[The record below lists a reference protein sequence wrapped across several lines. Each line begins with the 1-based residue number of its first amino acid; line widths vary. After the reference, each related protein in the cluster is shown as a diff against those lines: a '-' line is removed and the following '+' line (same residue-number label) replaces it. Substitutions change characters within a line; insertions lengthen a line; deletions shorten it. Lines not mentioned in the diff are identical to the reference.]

1 MAKINVKE
9 ITKSVFMTASTNY
22 NSFNQGTSI
31 KFGIELEEGE
41 EVTKEL
47 EDELYLRVYNSTL
60 RSIDKLIT
68 LDNNARIIWEG
79 REFDLR
85 EVEKYLIKVK
95 NSQSTK
101 TAEISV
107 SPEYERAIVKV
118 KPPIKPK
125 KD

>member
-118 KPPIKPK
+118 KPPIKSK